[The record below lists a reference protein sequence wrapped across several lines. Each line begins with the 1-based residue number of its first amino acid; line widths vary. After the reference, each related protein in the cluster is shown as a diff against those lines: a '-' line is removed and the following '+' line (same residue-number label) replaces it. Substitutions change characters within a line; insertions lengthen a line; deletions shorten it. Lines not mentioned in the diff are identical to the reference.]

1 MNKKWIWIISGIAAL
16 VILLLVLK
24 KAGVIGKEEGTKVS
38 TEKVGLKDITEIV
51 TASGKVYPEIELKIS
66 PDISGE
72 IVQLT
77 VKEGDSVTKGQLLA
91 MVYADIY
98 ATQRDQA
105 AAGVNQQLAQVENAS
120 ASLAA
125 VKARME
131 QADRQ
136 YQRQKQ
142 LYQEKV
148 ISKLEFEQ
156 AENAYQTTKADY
168 NAALQI
174 IKSGKAGV
182 ESARASLNR
191 ANKDLGRTSI
201 MAPMSGVVSMLNV
214 KKGERVVGNSMMA
227 GTEIMRIADMRII
240 EVRVDVGEND
250 IPKVNIGDTALV
262 EVDAYTKRKFKGIV
276 TQISSTNRGVG
287 GTTVTTSTDVTNYEV
302 RIRLMPESYADL
314 IDPSGSKNFPF
325 RPGMSANADIQTNT
339 HSKVLAIPINAVTTR
354 DRSDTAAVGKENK
367 KKDVKADK
375 KEQPVEGEEP
385 IRNVDDLDEVVFVI
399 QTDGTVRRVKVK
411 TDIQDLN
418 YIEVL
423 DGLKA
428 GDEVVVGP
436 YATVSK
442 LLRTGM
448 KVKIVPKEE
457 LFEVKK

>member
-1 MNKKWIWIISGIAAL
+1 MNKKWIWIISGIAAV

-24 KAGVIGKEEGTKVS
+24 KTGVIGKEDGTKVS
-38 TEKVGLKDITEIV
+38 IEKVELKDITEIV
-51 TASGKVYPEIELKIS
+51 TASGKVYPEVELKIS

-125 VKARME
+125 SKARMD
-131 QADRQ
+131 QAERQ
-136 YQRQKQ
+136 YQRQNQ
-142 LYQEKV
+142 LYQDKV

-156 AENAYQTTKADY
+156 AENTYQTTKADY

-201 MAPMSGVVSMLNV
+201 MAPMNGVVSMLNV

-250 IPKVNIGDTALV
+250 IPKVSPGDTALV

-276 TQISSTNRGVG
+276 TQISSTNRGIG
-287 GTTVTTSTDVTNYEV
+287 GTAITTSSDVTNYEV

-314 IDPSGSKNFPF
+314 IDPSRSNNFPF
-325 RPGMSANADIQTNT
+325 RPGMSANADIQTKT

-367 KKDVKADK
+367 KSEAKADEK
-375 KEQPVEGEEP
+375 NQPKDGEEP
-385 IRNVDDLDEVVFVI
+385 VKNTDDLDEVVFVM
-399 QTDGTVRRVKVK
+399 QKDGTVRRVKVR

-418 YIEVL
+418 YIEIV
-423 DGLKA
+423 DGLKQ

-448 KVKIVPKEE
+448 KVKVVPKEE

>member
-1 MNKKWIWIISGIAAL
+1 
-16 VILLLVLK
+16 
-24 KAGVIGKEEGTKVS
+24 
-38 TEKVGLKDITEIV
+38 
-51 TASGKVYPEIELKIS
+51 
-66 PDISGE
+66 
-72 IVQLT
+72 
-77 VKEGDSVTKGQLLA
+77 
-91 MVYADIY
+91 
-98 ATQRDQA
+98 
-105 AAGVNQQLAQVENAS
+105 
-120 ASLAA
+120 
-125 VKARME
+125 ME

-136 YQRQKQ
+136 YQPQKQ

-156 AENAYQTTKADY
+156 AENAFQTTKADY

-201 MAPMSGVVSMLNV
+201 LAPMNGVVSMLNV

-250 IPKVNIGDTALV
+250 IPKVNIGDTADV

-287 GTTVTTSTDVTNYEV
+287 GTTVTTSSDVTNYEV

-314 IDPSGSKNFPF
+314 IDPSRKKNFPF

-339 HSKVLAIPINAVTTR
+339 HSDVLAISINSVTTR
-354 DRSDTAAVGKENK
+354 DRADTAAVGKENK
-367 KKDVKADK
+367 KDVVKAEKMD
-375 KEQPVEGEEP
+375 QPADGESP
-385 IRNVDDLDEVVFVI
+385 IKNVDELDEVVFVL
-399 QTDGTVRRVKVK
+399 QNDKTVRRVKVK
-411 TDIQDLN
+411 TSIQDLN
-418 YIEVL
+418 YIEVI
-423 DGLKA
+423 DGLKE

-448 KVKIVPKEE
+448 KVKVVPKEQ